1 MTPECR
7 YETVIGL
14 EVHVQLQTETKLF
27 CACRNEYGAEPNTNV
42 CEVCTG
48 QPGVLPVLNE
58 RALELAV
65 TAGLALGCEI
75 AELTRF
81 DRKSYFY
88 PDLPKGYQISQFDQP
103 VNGRGGIEIEG
114 DDGRMRRIGIT
125 RAHLEED
132 AGKTIHPEGKSY
144 SLVDL
149 NRTGIPLL
157 EIVSDPDLRSPAEAY
172 RYLVALKR
180 MLRFSRVSAC
190 DMEKGSLRCDANVSV
205 RPAQTGTFG
214 TRTEIKNLNS
224 FRNVERALAHEIE
237 RQVSVLAA
245 GGRIVQETRT
255 WLEQEECTRSLRS
268 KEESHDYRY
277 FPDPDLVPIAIA
289 KEWVDGLQAALPEM
303 PAERLK
309 RYVDDLGLT
318 EKAATVLS
326 SEPEISDFFERC
338 VARDKA
344 EPAELGKFIT
354 GPMLRLAN
362 DAGVPVGE
370 LSITPRRL
378 VKLVLMVQ
386 TGELSGQAARKVLSA
401 MAESGAGPSDV
412 VKELG
417 LAQLSDPTELA
428 SIIEKVI
435 ASSEKAVTEYRH
447 GKKAALNSLI
457 GMVMKTTKGKANP
470 NLVKKLLQEQL
481 DG

>member
-1 MTPECR
+1 MTSKRR
-7 YETVIGL
+7 YEAVIGL

-65 TAGLALGCEI
+65 KAGLALGCEI
-75 AELTRF
+75 ADWTRF

-88 PDLPKGYQISQFDQP
+88 PDLPKGYQISQFDRP
-103 VNGRGGIEIEG
+103 INGRGGIEIEG
-114 DDGRMRRIGIT
+114 DDGQPRRIAIT

-132 AGKTIHPEGKSY
+132 AGKTIHPEGKTF

-157 EIVSDPDLRSPAEAY
+157 EIVSDPELRSPAEAY

-180 MLRFSRVSAC
+180 ILRFAQVSTC
-190 DMEKGSLRCDANVSV
+190 DMEKGSLRCDANISV
-205 RPAQTGTFG
+205 RPSHDENLG

-224 FRNVERALAHEIE
+224 FRNVERALAYEIE
-237 RQVSVLAA
+237 RQITVLAE
-245 GGRIVQETRT
+245 GGQIVQETRT
-255 WLEQEECTRSLRS
+255 WLEQEERTHGLRS
-268 KEESHDYRY
+268 KEESRDYRY
-277 FPDPDLVPIAIA
+277 FPDPDLVAIPIA
-289 KEWVDGLQAALPEM
+289 KEWVDKILDTLPEM
-303 PAERLK
+303 PAGRLR
-309 RYVDDLGLT
+309 RYVDELGLT
-318 EKAATVLS
+318 QKAAAVLA
-326 SEPEISDFFERC
+326 SEPETSDFFERC
-338 VARDKA
+338 VARGKA
-344 EPAELGKFIT
+344 QPAEVGKFIS
-354 GPMLRLAN
+354 GPLLRLAK
-362 DAGVPVGE
+362 DTGVPVDQ
-370 LSITPRRL
+370 LSITPRNL
-378 VKLVLMVQ
+378 VKLVRMVQ
-386 TGELSGQAARKVLSA
+386 NGELSGQAARKVLPA
-401 MAESGAGPSDV
+401 MAESGASPSDV

-417 LAQLSDPTELA
+417 LAQLSDPKELA

-435 ASSEKAVTEYRH
+435 ASSEKGVTAYRH

-457 GMVMKTTKGKANP
+457 GKVMKMTKGKANP

-481 DG
+481 GG